1 MGEVTDE
8 PERSEP
14 RLSAPV
20 SLTAEHDL
28 SAFDCGEPALND
40 WLRHRALKNESRFSR
55 TYVVCEGKCVIAY
68 FCIAAGAVERSAA
81 PGKIRRN
88 APDTIPV
95 SVIGRL
101 AVSRD
106 HAGKGL
112 DHDDFGPNRSK
123 VMNVIDSKCLERDA
137 GGKPVATFPHP
148 ALGADIL
155 SDALHRIAIASRS
168 IGIGA
173 VLVHAKDDAAKG
185 FYMKCAEFIE
195 YPADSRTLFLPIE
208 TVVAAFS

>member
-1 MGEVTDE
+1 MAEIEDE
-8 PERSEP
+8 SKRPELP
-14 RLSAPV
+14 LSAPV
-20 SLTAEHDL
+20 PLTAEHDL
-28 SAFDCGEPALND
+28 SVFDCGEPILND

-55 TYVVCEGKCVIAY
+55 TYVVCEGNRLVAY
-68 FCIAAGAVERSAA
+68 FCISAGAVERAAA
-81 PGKIRRN
+81 PGKVRRN

-95 SVIGRL
+95 SVVGRL

-112 DHDDFGPNRSK
+112 
-123 VMNVIDSKCLERDA
+123 
-137 GGKPVATFPHP
+137 
-148 ALGADIL
+148 GADML
-155 SDALHRIAIASRS
+155 SDALRRIAVASQS

-173 VLVHAKDDAAKG
+173 VLVHAKDDAVRR